1 MDLDDLVVPPAPEKP
16 KLEDI
21 SIEELTRLIA
31 ELEGEIVRAREVIAA
46 KQAVRGEAEQLFNS

>member
-1 MDLDDLVVPPAPEKP
+1 MDLVSPAPEKP
-16 KLEDI
+16 KLEDM